1 MSDQDQSNNNTT
13 PASDLPST
21 NNLQASADP
30 ANKSIRGINNLMD
43 ALLVK
48 GKITPEEF
56 NAYKF
61 ESVNSGNPIEDI
73 LKFHKVISSDE
84 IAKIKSEMRGMG
96 FADLSN
102 MVINIEVL
110 NHLTSEQARANMAIV
125 FEVMPSKVKVGMKD
139 PLDLPKIKYLES
151 VIGKKIEPYYA
162 SDEDIISV
170 IENRYGAQ
178 IGKEVDEA
186 LEEVGDETAIDLN
199 NIAYTD
205 KDMGGEMQDAPIIK
219 IVNMILDY
227 GVRNKA
233 SDIHIEPR
241 EKKISVRF
249 RVRGILTEK
258 LTIPRKLLS
267 AVVTRIKI
275 LSNLKID
282 EHRIPQDGRFQIK
295 GDKTLVDVR
304 VSVMPSIYGEKIV
317 MRLLEK
323 TEGIMS
329 MDELGMRG
337 TALSRF
343 KTSLKKTQ
351 GVVLVSGPTGSG
363 KTQTLA
369 SALKILNT
377 PEVNI
382 VTLEDPVEVRVDG
395 VNQVQV
401 NAEVG
406 LTFANGLRSFLR
418 QDPDIIMV
426 GEIRDSETANLA
438 IQAALVG
445 RLVLSTIHTNSAS
458 GAFVRLID
466 MGVEPFLLSST
477 VNVVVGQRLV
487 RVLCDCKKPYQAS
500 EEVVKE
506 LHSQLDVL
514 GGFSIYDSEHKLKL
528 KFDKNTTQ
536 VTLYKSVGCPKCNGT
551 GYTSRTGIFEVLN
564 MTEKVA
570 KGIMEK
576 VSINH
581 MQEIAIA
588 EGMIT
593 MVQDGY
599 TKALEGITTMEEV
612 FRVKNE

>member
-1 MSDQDQSNNNTT
+1 MSNNDQTNNNTT
-13 PASDLPST
+13 SSLGFQSSGLNSSPSDS
-21 NNLQASADP
+21 
-30 ANKSIRGINNLMD
+30 KSIKGVSNLLE
-43 ALLVK
+43 AILIK
-48 GKITPEEF
+48 GKITPEQF
-56 NAYKF
+56 NLFKF
-61 ESVNSGNPIEDI
+61 ESVNSGKPIEDVIKGHNI
-73 LKFHKVISSDE
+73 LNADE
-84 IAKIKSEMRGMG
+84 VAKYKAEMRGMG

-102 MVINIEVL
+102 MVINIETL
-110 NHLTSEQARANMAIV
+110 NKINAEQARTNMAIV
-125 FEVMPSKVKVGMKD
+125 FEEIGNRVKVGMKD

-151 VIGKKIEPYYA
+151 IIGKGIEPFYS
-162 SDEDIISV
+162 SDEDILGI
-170 IENRYGAQ
+170 IENKYGAQ

-186 LEEVGDETAIDLN
+186 LEEVGDETMLDLN
-199 NIAYTD
+199 NIAYTNQGMSGD
-205 KDMGGEMQDAPIIK
+205 MQDAPIIK

-227 GVRNKA
+227 GVKNKA

-258 LTIPRKLLS
+258 LIIPRKLLS
-267 AVVTRIKI
+267 SLVTRIKI

-295 GDKTLVDVR
+295 GDKTVDVR
-304 VSVMPSIYGEKIV
+304 VSMMPSIYGEKVV

-329 MDELGMRG
+329 LDEIGMRG
-337 TALSRF
+337 VALNRF
-343 KTSLKKTQ
+343 KEAIKKTQ
-351 GVVLVSGPTGSG
+351 GVILVSGPTGSG

-369 SALKILNT
+369 TALKNLNT
-377 PEVNI
+377 AEVNI

-395 VNQVQV
+395 VNQVQI

-406 LTFANGLRSFLR
+406 LTFANGLRAFLR

-458 GAFVRLID
+458 GTFIRLID

-477 VNVVVGQRLV
+477 VNVVIGQRLV
-487 RVLCDCKKPYQAS
+487 RVLCECKEPYEATPEMIS
-500 EEVVKE
+500 EI
-506 LHSQLDVL
+506 HSQIDSLN
-514 GGFSIYDSEHKLKL
+514 GFTLYDNDHKVKL
-528 KFDKNTTQ
+528 KFDKNTDKL
-536 VTLYKSVGCPKCNGT
+536 TLYKPVGCPKCNGS
-551 GYTSRTGIFEVLN
+551 GYSSRTGIFEVLKMN
-564 MTEKVA
+564 EHIA
-570 KGIMEK
+570 KGIIEK
-576 VSINH
+576 MSIKEI
-581 MQEIAIA
+581 QDIAIND
-588 EGMIT
+588 GMIT

-599 TKALEGITTMEEV
+599 IKALEGITTLEEI